1 MRFEKEINIYGDEA
15 VLRRFKAAETS
26 IAVVQGNI
34 SAIISESELVELVNS
49 KATMNSKLASAV
61 MYIKSLTINFSDL
74 TTKYNTVSGQYTALD
89 SKVAQYK
96 ASVDGL
102 SVDIAA
108 VQQDLNKNYS
118 TTSEMNAA
126 IKANVSE
133 VSAELYAVKTNLSNN
148 YSTTSA
154 MNAAI
159 KAKVDALSLTVSSTY
174 SKKTDLAAAT
184 SRISTLETW
193 RKEASLQITDSAI
206 ISTVISSSSYKN
218 SVKSMITQTADEIR
232 MKAARISWSSTY
244 SSMTSDGRLTC
255 TSGRIGGWN
264 IGSNA
269 LYSGMTSYGD
279 TAHNG
284 VWLGTNGI
292 ACGKGRFKVNTNGDV
307 YCNDINA
314 DRINCTGFYADG
326 SVTFYVQDVWNQGL
340 YTNGKL
346 TCQTGFYCG
355 HDIYAEG
362 RIATPNWASPSDA
375 RLKANVE
382 DVSET
387 MARAL
392 LRDMQPKT
400 YYLRKE
406 YGTRRIGFIAQ
417 DVQAVLQKNGLD
429 NTLFVKSITNPETGE
444 QFLGLD
450 YIDMIAVLWKGIQML
465 DQEIQKLKANR

>member
-1 MRFEKEINIYGDEA
+1 MRFEKEVNIYGEEA
-15 VLRRFKAAETS
+15 VLKRFKAAETS

-49 KATMNSKLASAV
+49 KATMYSKLASAV
-61 MYIKSLTINFSDL
+61 MDIKSLTINFSDL

-96 ASVDGL
+96 LSVDGL
-102 SVDIAA
+102 SADITA

-118 TTSEMNAA
+118 TTTEMNAA

-133 VSAELYAVKTNLSNN
+133 ISAELYAVKTNLSNN

-159 KAKVDALSLTVSSTY
+159 KAKVDALSLSVSSTY
-174 SKKTDLAAAT
+174 SKKADLAAAT

-206 ISTVISSSSYKN
+206 VSTVISSTSYKD
-218 SVKSMITQTADEIR
+218 SVKSMITQKADEIR
-232 MKAARISWSSTY
+232 MKAAKISWSSTY
-244 SSMTSDGRLTC
+244 SSMTSDGKLTC
-255 TSGRIGGWN
+255 TSGKIGGWT

-292 ACGKGRFKVNTNGDV
+292 ACGKGRFKVNTSGDV

-375 RLKANVE
+375 RLKANIE
-382 DVSET
+382 DVPEKI
-387 MARAL
+387 AKAL
-392 LRDMQPKT
+392 LRDMKPKT
-400 YYLRKE
+400 YYLKKE
-406 YGTRRIGFIAQ
+406 YGTRRMGFIAQ
-417 DVQAVLQKNGLD
+417 DVQVVLQRNGLD

-465 DQEIQKLKANR
+465 DQEIQELKASM

>member
-34 SAIISESELVELVNS
+34 SAIISESELIELVNS
-49 KATMNSKLASAV
+49 KATMYSKLASAV
-61 MYIKSLTINFSDL
+61 MDIKSLTINFSDL

-108 VQQDLNKNYS
+108 VQQNLNKNYS
-118 TTSEMNAA
+118 TTTEMNAA

-133 VSAELYAVKTNLSNN
+133 ISAELYAVKTNLSNN
-148 YSTTSA
+148 YSTTNA

-159 KAKVDALSLTVSSTY
+159 KAKVDALSLSVSSTY
-174 SKKTDLAAAT
+174 SKKSDLAAAT

-206 ISTVISSSSYKN
+206 VSTVISSSSYKN

>member
-34 SAIISESELVELVNS
+34 SAIISESELIELVNS
-49 KATMNSKLASAV
+49 KATMYSKLASAV
-61 MYIKSLTINFSDL
+61 MDIKSLTINFSDL

-133 VSAELYAVKTNLSNN
+133 ISAELYAVKTNLSNN

-159 KAKVDALSLTVSSTY
+159 KAKVDALSLSVSSTY
-174 SKKTDLAAAT
+174 SKKSDLAAAT

-206 ISTVISSSSYKN
+206 VSTVISSSSYKN

-244 SSMTSDGRLTC
+244 SSMTSDGKLTC
-255 TSGRIGGWN
+255 TSGKIGGWT
-264 IGSNA
+264 IASNA

-362 RIATPNWASPSDA
+362 TIATPHWSSASDR
-375 RLKANVE
+375 RLKEKVVDIPE
-382 DVSET
+382 H
-387 MARAL
+387 MARNL
-392 LRDMQPKT
+392 LQDMRPKS
-400 YYLRKE
+400 YRFKKD
-406 YGTRRIGFIAQ
+406 YGTQRLGFIAQ
-417 DVQAVLQKNGLD
+417 DVQEVLSRNGLD
-429 NTLFVKSITNPETGE
+429 STLFVKTIKNPETGE
-444 QFLGLD
+444 QYLGLN

>member
-1 MRFEKEINIYGDEA
+1 MRFEKDVNIYGDEA
-15 VLRRFKAAETS
+15 VLKRFKAAETS

-49 KATMNSKLASAV
+49 KATMYSKLASAV
-61 MYIKSLTINFSDL
+61 MDIKSLTINFSDL

-96 ASVDGL
+96 LSVDGL
-102 SVDIAA
+102 SADIAA

-118 TTSEMNAA
+118 TTTEMNAA

-133 VSAELYAVKTNLSNN
+133 ISAELYAVKTNLSNN

-159 KAKVDALSLTVSSTY
+159 KAKVDALSLSVSSTY

-206 ISTVISSSSYKN
+206 VSTVISSSSYKN

-244 SSMTSDGRLTC
+244 SSMTSDGKLTC
-255 TSGRIGGWN
+255 TSGKIGGWT

-292 ACGKGRFKVNTNGDV
+292 ACGKGRFKVNTAGDV

-382 DVSET
+382 DVSEA

-417 DVQAVLQKNGLD
+417 DVQAVLQRNGLD
-429 NTLFVKSITNPETGE
+429 NTLFVKNITNPETGE

-465 DQEIQKLKANR
+465 DQEIQKLKACK

>member
-49 KATMNSKLASAV
+49 KATMYSKLASAV
-61 MYIKSLTINFSDL
+61 MDIKSLTINFSDL

>member
-49 KATMNSKLASAV
+49 KATMYSKLASAV
-61 MYIKSLTINFSDL
+61 MDIKSLTINFSDL

-184 SRISTLETW
+184 NRISTLETW

>member
-1 MRFEKEINIYGDEA
+1 MRFEKEINIYGDET
-15 VLRRFKAAETS
+15 VLKRFKAAETS

-34 SAIISESELVELVNS
+34 SAIISESELIELVNS
-49 KATMNSKLASAV
+49 KATMYSKLASAV
-61 MYIKSLTINFSDL
+61 MDIKSLTINFSDL

-96 ASVDGL
+96 LSVDGL
-102 SVDIAA
+102 SADIAA

-118 TTSEMNAA
+118 TTTEMNAA

-133 VSAELYAVKTNLSNN
+133 ISAELYAVKTNLSNN

-159 KAKVDALSLTVSSTY
+159 KAKVDALSLSVSSTY
-174 SKKTDLAAAT
+174 SKKTDLTAAT

-206 ISTVISSSSYKN
+206 VSTVISSSSYKN
-218 SVKSMITQTADEIR
+218 SVKSMITQKADEIR
-232 MKAARISWSSTY
+232 MKAAKISWSSTY
-244 SSMTSDGRLTC
+244 SSMTSDGKLTC
-255 TSGRIGGWN
+255 TSGKIGGWT

-292 ACGKGRFKVNTNGDV
+292 ACGKGRFKVNTSGDV

-382 DVSET
+382 DVSEA

-417 DVQAVLQKNGLD
+417 DVQAVLQRNGLD
-429 NTLFVKSITNPETGE
+429 NTLFVKNITNPETGE

-465 DQEIQKLKANR
+465 DQEIQTLKAVL